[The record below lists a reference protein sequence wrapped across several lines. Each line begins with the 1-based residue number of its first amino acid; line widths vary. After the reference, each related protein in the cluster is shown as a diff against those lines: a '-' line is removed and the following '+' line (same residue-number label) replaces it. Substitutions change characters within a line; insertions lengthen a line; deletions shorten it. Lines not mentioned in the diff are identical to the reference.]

1 MLISENLPRRAGLPP
16 TPGRAAERFDWT
28 PGGRGLELGAGSWGP
43 AAGIEP
49 AAGSR
54 EAREIR
60 VLNHWAAGL
69 RSRLLAEGCGVAT
82 PKSAQK
88 RCPKSGSLERNFD
101 FGPHEMRFQVVSPGF
116 HESPGGFLLGVGPP
130 IGQVGGEL

>member
-1 MLISENLPRRAGLPP
+1 MLISENLPRRAGFPP
-16 TPGRAAERFDWT
+16 TPGRPAKRFDWT
-28 PGGRGLELGAGSWGP
+28 PGGWQLGAGSWGP

-69 RSRLLAEGCGVAT
+69 RSRLLAGGRGVAT
-82 PKSAQK
+82 PESAPK
-88 RCPKSGSLERNFD
+88 RGPKLRSLERKID
-101 FGPHEMRFQVVSPGF
+101 FWPHEMRFQVVWPGF
-116 HESPGGFLLGVGPP
+116 HEWPGGFLLGVGPP
-130 IGQVGGEL
+130 IDRVGGEL